1 MNTNNTSLH
10 PELETEL
17 QKIVKCE
24 DLDSQRVYLEALT
37 ARLGISL
44 LDCAAALIVLL
55 RRDGDSPG
63 SVLEGSKLC
72 AAPFLQKF
80 MPQTIKMARYRLDVG
95 RQHQVTTEVLKKVLI
110 EESGVDK
117 NNIMN
122 IEIQESHTWIELP
135 DDMPQDIFQHLKS
148 VEINNQ
154 KLDIKRVKNRRAKKR
169 PKHRYGR
176 NRHHSANK
184 DQEAASLANKI

>member
-1 MNTNNTSLH
+1 MNTNTTSLH
-10 PELETEL
+10 AELETEL
-17 QKIVKCE
+17 KKIVKCE
-24 DLDSQRVYLEALT
+24 DLNSHRVYLEALA

-55 RRDGDSPG
+55 GRDRAPLDS
-63 SVLEGSKLC
+63 VTEGNKLC
-72 AAPFLQKF
+72 TASFLQQF

-95 RQHQVTTEVLKKVLI
+95 RQHQVTNEVLKKVLI

-122 IEIQESHTWIELP
+122 IDIQDSYTWIELP

-148 VEINNQ
+148 VEINSQ
-154 KLDIKRVKNRRAKKR
+154 KLDIKRVKNRRPKKR
-169 PKHRYGR
+169 PKHRYGH
-176 NRHHSANK
+176 NRRHSGNK
-184 DQEAASLANKI
+184 DQEAASHSNKI